1 MRTGGTDA
9 VGRMGGFAVTVM
21 TDVMVRDAQKSGRTN
36 WSPYLVGAGIGILSW
51 VAFAVFGDPLGVT
64 TAYSRVASLFAIP
77 FIGSEAVAA
86 NSYWKSMPLKW
97 DYGVWFLVGIPLGAF
112 LSAMR
117 SGTWRLEL
125 VPEVWKERFG
135 PSVAKRFVAAFLGG
149 VVIMYGARLAGG
161 CTSGHG
167 ISGGLQLAVSSWLF
181 LAVMFATGLLVSRIM
196 FRKS

>member
-1 MRTGGTDA
+1 
-9 VGRMGGFAVTVM
+9 M
-21 TDVMVRDAQKSGRTN
+21 TDVMVRDVPRSEPSR
-36 WSPYLVGAGIGILSW
+36 WSPYLVGAGIGVLSW

-64 TAYSRVASLFAIP
+64 TAYSRVASLFALP
-77 FIGSEAVAA
+77 VLGPDAVAA
-86 NSYWKSMPLKW
+86 NSYWKAMPLKW

-112 LSAMR
+112 LAAIV

-135 PSVAKRFVAAFLGG
+135 PSVFKRFVAAFFGG
-149 VVIMYGARLAGG
+149 IVIMYGARLAGG

-181 LAVMFATGLLVSRIM
+181 LAVMFATGLLVSRLM

>member
-1 MRTGGTDA
+1 
-9 VGRMGGFAVTVM
+9 M
-21 TDVMVRDAQKSGRTN
+21 TTIAEPMVHAARRARRID
-36 WSPYLVGAGIGILSW
+36 WSPYIVGIGIGMLSW
-51 VAFAVFGDPLGVT
+51 AAFAVFGDPLGVT

-77 FIGSEAVAA
+77 VIGADAVAA

-97 DYGVWFLVGIPLGAF
+97 DYGVWFLVGIPVGAF
-112 LSAMR
+112 LSAIL

-135 PSVAKRFVAAFLGG
+135 PSVSKRFIAAFLGG

-167 ISGGLQLAVSSWLF
+167 ISGGLQLALSSWLF
-181 LAVMFATGLLVSRIM
+181 LGVMFAAGLGVSAVL
-196 FRKS
+196 FRK

>member
-1 MRTGGTDA
+1 MT
-9 VGRMGGFAVTVM
+9 MM
-21 TDVMVRDAQKSGRTN
+21 TDVVVGDVRKARRID
-36 WSPYLVGAGIGILSW
+36 WSPYLVGAGICILTW

-64 TAYSRVASLFAIP
+64 TAFSRVASLFAVP
-77 FIGSEAVAA
+77 VTGSDAVAA

-112 LSAMR
+112 LSAII

-135 PSVAKRFVAAFLGG
+135 PSVFKRFVAAFLGG
-149 VVIMYGARLAGG
+149 IVIMYGARLAGG

-167 ISGGLQLAVSSWLF
+167 ISGGLQLALSSWLF
-181 LAVMFATGLLVSRIM
+181 LAVMFATGLLVSRLM
-196 FRKS
+196 FRKA

>member
-1 MRTGGTDA
+1 MT
-9 VGRMGGFAVTVM
+9 MM
-21 TDVMVRDAQKSGRTN
+21 TDVIVRDTKKSGWIN
-36 WSPYLVGAGIGILSW
+36 WSPYLVGAGIGVLSW
-51 VAFAVFGDPLGVT
+51 VAFAAFGDPLGVT

-77 FIGSEAVAA
+77 VMGTDAVAA

-112 LSAMR
+112 LSAIL

-135 PSVAKRFVAAFLGG
+135 PSVLKRFIAAFLGG
-149 VVIMYGARLAGG
+149 IVIMYGARLAGG

-181 LAVMFATGLLVSRIM
+181 LVVMFATGLLVSRIM

>member
-1 MRTGGTDA
+1 
-9 VGRMGGFAVTVM
+9 M
-21 TDVMVRDAQKSGRTN
+21 TDVMVEDAQKSGRID

-64 TAYSRVASLFAIP
+64 TAYSRVASLFAAP
-77 FIGSEAVAA
+77 FIGSGRGSRQFLLEVDAA
-86 NSYWKSMPLKW
+86 EMGLRR
-97 DYGVWFLVGIPLGAF
+97 LVSGRHSARRIPV
-112 LSAMR
+112 SHP

-135 PSVAKRFVAAFLGG
+135 PSVARRFVAAFLGG

-181 LAVMFATGLLVSRIM
+181 PVVMFATGLLVSHLM

>member
-1 MRTGGTDA
+1 
-9 VGRMGGFAVTVM
+9 M
-21 TDVMVRDAQKSGRTN
+21 TTIAEPMVHGARRARRIN
-36 WSPYLVGAGIGILSW
+36 WSPYLVGAGIGMLSW

-64 TAYSRVASLFAIP
+64 TAYSRVASLFAVP
-77 FIGSEAVAA
+77 VIGTDAVAA

-112 LSAMR
+112 LSAVL

-125 VPEVWKERFG
+125 VPEVWEERFG
-135 PSVAKRFVAAFLGG
+135 PSVVKRFVAAFLGG
-149 VVIMYGARLAGG
+149 GVIMYGARLAGG

-181 LAVMFATGLLVSRIM
+181 LAVMFATGLGVSAVL
-196 FRKS
+196 FRK

>member
-1 MRTGGTDA
+1 M
-9 VGRMGGFAVTVM
+9 AVTMM
-21 TDVMVRDAQKSGRTN
+21 TDVMVRNTKKSGRISR
-36 WSPYLVGAGIGILSW
+36 SPYLVGAGIGVLSW

-77 FIGSEAVAA
+77 LMGADAVAA

-112 LSAMR
+112 LSAIL

-125 VPEVWKERFG
+125 VPDVWKERFG
-135 PSVAKRFVAAFLGG
+135 PSVLKRFIAAFFGG

-167 ISGGLQLAVSSWLF
+167 ISGGLQLALSSWVF
-181 LAVMFATGLLVSRIM
+181 LVVMFATGLLVSRLM

>member
-1 MRTGGTDA
+1 MT
-9 VGRMGGFAVTVM
+9 MM
-21 TDVMVRDAQKSGRTN
+21 TDVVVGDVRKARRID

-51 VAFAVFGDPLGVT
+51 VAFAGFGDPLVVT
-64 TAYSRVASLFAIP
+64 TAFSRVASLFAVP
-77 FIGSEAVAA
+77 VIGSDAVAT

-112 LSAMR
+112 LSAII

-135 PSVAKRFVAAFLGG
+135 PSVFKRFVAAFLGG
-149 VVIMYGARLAGG
+149 IVIMYGARLAGG

-167 ISGGLQLAVSSWLF
+167 ISGGLQLALSSWLF
-181 LAVMFATGLLVSRIM
+181 LAVMFATGLLVSRLM
-196 FRKS
+196 FRKA

>member
-1 MRTGGTDA
+1 MTTITHEVAREASRTARID
-9 VGRMGGFAVTVM
+9 
-21 TDVMVRDAQKSGRTN
+21 

-51 VAFAVFGDPLGVT
+51 IAFVVFGDPLGVT
-64 TAYSRVASLFAIP
+64 TAFSRVASLFAAP
-77 FIGSEAVAA
+77 VIGADAVAQ

-97 DYGVWFLVGIPLGAF
+97 DYGVWFLVGIPAGAF
-112 LSAMR
+112 VSAVLT
-117 SGTWRLEL
+117 GTWKLEL

-135 PSVAKRFVAAFLGG
+135 PSVAKRFAGAFFGG

-181 LAVMFATGLLVSRIM
+181 LAVMFATGLALSALL
-196 FRKS
+196 FRKP

>member
-1 MRTGGTDA
+1 MA
-9 VGRMGGFAVTVM
+9 MM
-21 TDVMVRDAQKSGRTN
+21 TDVMVRDVQKSGRIN
-36 WSPYLVGAGIGILSW
+36 WSPYLVGAGIGMLSW
-51 VAFAVFGDPLGVT
+51 IAFAVFGDPLGVT
-64 TAYSRVASLFAIP
+64 TAYSRIASLFAIP
-77 FIGSEAVAA
+77 VIGPEAVAA

-112 LSAMR
+112 LSAVH

-125 VPEVWKERFG
+125 VPEVWKERYG

-149 VVIMYGARLAGG
+149 IVIMFGARLAGG